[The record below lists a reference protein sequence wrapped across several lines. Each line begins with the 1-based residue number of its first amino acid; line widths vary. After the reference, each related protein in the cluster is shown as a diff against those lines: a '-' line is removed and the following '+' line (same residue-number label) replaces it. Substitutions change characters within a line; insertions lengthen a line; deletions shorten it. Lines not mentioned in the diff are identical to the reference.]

1 MSEATEQTRDVAKRW
16 FAALTGGDFG
26 TALGLLA
33 DDVEWINYRPVPGYN
48 DDMKWIGTLHTSE
61 EVAESV
67 QVFAGQCEVISEE
80 LLDLVVEGE
89 RAAGIIH
96 EISRVKET
104 GIDFEII
111 FTHWLTVRDGRI
123 VRWESH
129 TDPSEIIRALR
140 GDAPPA
146 EAAV

>member
-1 MSEATEQTRDVAKRW
+1 MSDLTEQTRDVAKRW
-16 FAALTGGDFG
+16 FAALTSGDFG

-48 DDMKWIGTLHTSE
+48 DDMKWIGTLHSSA
-61 EVAESV
+61 EVADSV
-67 QVFAGQCEVISEE
+67 GVFAGQCEVVSEE

-89 RAAGIIH
+89 KAAGIIH

-129 TDPSEIIRALR
+129 TDPSQIIRAIR
-140 GDAPPA
+140 GG
-146 EAAV
+146 AVAS

>member
-1 MSEATEQTRDVAKRW
+1 MSDTTEHTRDVAKRW
-16 FAALTGGDFG
+16 FSALTSGDFG

-48 DDMKWIGTLHTSE
+48 DDMKWIGTLHSRDA
-61 EVAESV
+61 VAESV
-67 QVFAGQCEVISEE
+67 QVFAGQCDVISEE

-89 RAAGIIH
+89 RAAGVIH

-129 TDPSEIIRALR
+129 TDPSPIIAALR
-140 GDAPPA
+140 GDNPKASS
-146 EAAV
+146 

>member
-1 MSEATEQTRDVAKRW
+1 MSDLTEQTRDVAKRW
-16 FAALTGGDFG
+16 FAALTSGDFG

-48 DDMKWIGTLHTSE
+48 DDMKWIGTLYGSAA
-61 EVAESV
+61 VADSV
-67 QVFAGQCEVISEE
+67 GVFAGQCDVISEE

-89 RAAGIIH
+89 KAAGIIH

-129 TDPSEIIRALR
+129 TDPSQIIRAIR
-140 GDAPPA
+140 GG
-146 EAAV
+146 AVAS